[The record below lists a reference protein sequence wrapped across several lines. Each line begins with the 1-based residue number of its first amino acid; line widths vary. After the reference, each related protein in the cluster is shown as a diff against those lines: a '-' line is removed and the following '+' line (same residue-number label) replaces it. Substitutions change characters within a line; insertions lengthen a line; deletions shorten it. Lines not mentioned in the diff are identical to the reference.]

1 MELTETGLPK
11 SYKEQQ
17 LIKRGKEAKKLVEH
31 YEKRLKHHK
40 GDKFDIDLLEKVR
53 ERYQD
58 IRQEYLDF
66 KMQN

>member
-11 SYKEQQ
+11 SYKEKRLKEREQEAQQ
-17 LIKRGKEAKKLVEH
+17 LVEH
-31 YEKRLKHHK
+31 YEKKLKHFK
-40 GDKFDIDLLEKVR
+40 GDEFYIDLLEKVR